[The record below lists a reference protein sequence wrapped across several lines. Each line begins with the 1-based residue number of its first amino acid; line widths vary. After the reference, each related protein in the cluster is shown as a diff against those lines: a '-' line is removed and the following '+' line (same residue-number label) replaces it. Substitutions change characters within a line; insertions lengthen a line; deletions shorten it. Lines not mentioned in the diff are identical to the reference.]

1 MTDNIALSP
10 VWAFEDGGEAAIDS
24 TSGTESLDL
33 TATVPSYEGTTAS
46 YLWTA
51 PDGTEGSGVTFI
63 ATSSGTYTLS
73 VTYTSENDSEL
84 TKTIQ
89 ATIAI
94 FSVTFDDTLE
104 QTVLLVPSGGSIDYI
119 DFPKIGDRDGYFG
132 GYWDANSLEKITTDL
147 TITAVWVPL
156 LDVSVSLDGELGY
169 GMTATVT
176 TTYQPGS
183 GVELWYTYSL
193 DGQSDS
199 QLSQDGEFVIDA
211 AGVYIFSVYAVD
223 GDLDSGAVV
232 AAGFSEPIEVTE
244 PEAPDADIIRDDQS
258 VPVQAEGDSIVVSS
272 DGEHS
277 GVTVTIDYG
286 GVVMS
291 VEGTFPEGRHIL
303 TLSQTVPAVSGYDFG
318 FRIETTTVTVELI
331 TVHFD
336 ASRDGYDIA
345 SVSAYFVDGS
355 SLVPVSS
362 WFEGGMVYF
371 STTHNSDYVVDVE
384 YEESTVVPPIFDD
397 DDDYVPPIYVP
408 SGSSSSDDDTV
419 KIVACAAAA
428 VVAAIMAA
436 FLILGHRRE

>member
-1 MTDNIALSP
+1 M
-10 VWAFEDGGEAAIDS
+10 
-24 TSGTESLDL
+24 
-33 TATVPSYEGTTAS
+33 
-46 YLWTA
+46 
-51 PDGTEGSGVTFI
+51 
-63 ATSSGTYTLS
+63 
-73 VTYTSENDSEL
+73 
-84 TKTIQ
+84 
-89 ATIAI
+89 
-94 FSVTFDDTLE
+94 TFDDTLE
-104 QTVLLVPSGGSIDYI
+104 QTVLLAPSGGSIDYI

-132 GYWDANSLEKITTDL
+132 GYWDANSLENITTDL

-199 QLSQDGEFVIDA
+199 QPSQDGVFVIDA
-211 AGVYIFSVYAVD
+211 AGVYIFTVYAVD

-232 AAGFSEPIEVTE
+232 ATGFSEPIEVTE
-244 PEAPDADIIRDDQS
+244 PEAPDVCINRDDQS

-272 DGEHS
+272 DGEYS

-291 VEGTFPEGRHIL
+291 VEGTFSEGRHTL

-318 FRIETTTVTVELI
+318 FSIETPTVTDELI

-362 WFEGGMVYF
+362 WFEGGIVYF
-371 STTHNSDYVVDVE
+371 STTHNSDYVVDVV

-397 DDDYVPPIYVP
+397 DDDYVPPTPPDIVVNYDD
-408 SGSSSSDDDTV
+408 SGDDSTV
-419 KIVACAAAA
+419 GVAACAAAA
-428 VVAAIMAA
+428 VAAAIIAC
-436 FLILGHRRE
+436 LIIMERRRN